1 VAQIVDAAK
10 KAVGDKKPIWAVL
23 QAFGYQNEKHKG
35 WGWKR
40 EPTYQEMKAMTYLA
54 IARGAR
60 GIFYYTYHGSQYFIK
75 GSPRHWEELKAI
87 VGELRAIYPLL
98 ISPVILDFELDI
110 TELGKD
116 QASLFWTVREVS
128 EENALIK
135 AGTYLVVVNSTNR
148 PVMASFWLKKH
159 QSTDI
164 KVILEN
170 RKLVSTDGNFSDSF
184 APYGVHIYNLK

>member
-1 VAQIVDAAK
+1 
-10 KAVGDKKPIWAVL
+10 
-23 QAFGYQNEKHKG
+23 
-35 WGWKR
+35 
-40 EPTYQEMKAMTYLA
+40 
-54 IARGAR
+54 
-60 GIFYYTYHGSQYFIK
+60 
-75 GSPRHWEELKAI
+75 
-87 VGELRAIYPLL
+87 
-98 ISPVILDFELDI
+98 VILDFELDI

-116 QASLFWTVREVS
+116 QASLFWTVREFS